1 MPSHSCYAR
10 SILAGAI
17 SLCILVIIFMRFN
30 ETTLPALPLARTP
43 SSSSTDL
50 LHDVLN
56 QTLGFQKIFVINL
69 PSRTDH
75 RDAMSL
81 AAAVTGLEIEYVD
94 GVTEVEDKALPPGG
108 AEVHLNKGGLGN
120 WRAHLNIARMIVEQN
135 ITSALV
141 LEDDADWDLRIK
153 SQMQDFARA
162 ARLLVQPKPG
172 TSHQYLDPT
181 WPQPSA
187 GQTPQNFV
195 VGEEV
200 TAEPDTSAYGD
211 IDRWDLFWLG
221 HCGTRFPRSSDIN
234 APLGRAVIK
243 DDETVPEKQHIKM
256 QFGNDELIQEY
267 PAHTRVVSRA
277 RMNTCTL
284 GYGISLPGARRLLYE
299 LGVRK
304 MTGTTDMMFRSLCDG
319 VDERKIRTCLTVQP
333 QLFQHHRPVGAKSSF
348 SDISDHGDDYNDQ
361 AFSRNIRW
369 STRLNLAKLVDGET
383 DYIDLFKDGEGS
395 TDLGF

>member
-1 MPSHSCYAR
+1 MPTHSCFAR
-10 SILAGAI
+10 SLLAGAV
-17 SLCILVIIFMRFN
+17 SLCIIVIIILRFN
-30 ETTLPALPLARTP
+30 ESGFSPLPLARSPP
-43 SSSSTDL
+43 SRSARILD
-50 LHDVLN
+50 DVFN

-69 PSRTDH
+69 PSRSDH

-81 AAAVTGLEIEYVD
+81 AAAATGLQIEYVD
-94 GVTEVEDKALPPGG
+94 GVTEVEEKALPPGG

-120 WRAHLNIARMIVEQN
+120 WRAHMNIARMIVEQN

-162 ARLLVQPKPG
+162 AHILVQSKPG

-187 GQTPQNFV
+187 GQSPQNFV

-200 TAEPDTSAYGD
+200 TAEPSTSPYGD

-221 HCGTRFPRSSDIN
+221 HCGTRFPRATDIN
-234 APLGRAVIK
+234 APLGRAVLQ
-243 DDETVPEKQHIKM
+243 DDETVPEKQHVKM

-319 VDERKIRTCLTVQP
+319 VDERRIRTCLTVQP
-333 QLFQHHRPVGAKSSF
+333 QLFQHHRPVGSKSTF
-348 SDISDHGDDYNDQ
+348 SDISDHGSDYNEQ

-369 STRLNLAKLVDGET
+369 STRLNLGKLVDGET

-395 TDLGF
+395 NDLGF